1 MDRENPAP
9 HKTPGA
15 FLHAG
20 NVCLPTHCSAA
31 AAGRAERGEEEKN
44 SGANGSIKL
53 AARAAGD
60 KESAS
65 ALGSPAIFGIS
76 HPPFAAAE
84 DKDGALWGVGGGGC
98 PWSRTQRSSC
108 RWSGGSRVF
117 LSPPPACPI
126 GTNTWAMGA
135 KAAHA
140 SEAGALVLH
149 EPSSAHISEVFRNVA
164 LVPAGLWWAEGG
176 MQPLVERGN

>member
-9 HKTPGA
+9 HKTPGS

-84 DKDGALWGVGGGGC
+84 DKDGAFCGVGGEAAPGAVPSALPADGVEEAVF
-98 PWSRTQRSSC
+98 SS
-108 RWSGGSRVF
+108 
-117 LSPPPACPI
+117 LTPPACPI

-164 LVPAGLWWAEGG
+164 LVPAGL
-176 MQPLVERGN
+176 

>member
-1 MDRENPAP
+1 MLFVGWGGEAA
-9 HKTPGA
+9 PGA
-15 FLHAG
+15 
-20 NVCLPTHCSAA
+20 VP
-31 AAGRAERGEEEKN
+31 
-44 SGANGSIKL
+44 
-53 AARAAGD
+53 
-60 KESAS
+60 S
-65 ALGSPAIFGIS
+65 ALPA
-76 HPPFAAAE
+76 
-84 DKDGALWGVGGGGC
+84 DGVEEAVF
-98 PWSRTQRSSC
+98 SS
-108 RWSGGSRVF
+108 
-117 LSPPPACPI
+117 LPPACPI